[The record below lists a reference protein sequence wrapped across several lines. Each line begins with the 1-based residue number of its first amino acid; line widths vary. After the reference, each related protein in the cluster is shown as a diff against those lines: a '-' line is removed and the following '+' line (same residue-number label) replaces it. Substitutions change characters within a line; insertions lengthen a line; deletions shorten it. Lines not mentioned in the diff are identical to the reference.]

1 MLKIKKHCTVRND
14 KYDTNGKE
22 VNVILKKKCN
32 YKTLNFVDNGN
43 INPRMLNKSRLYKNE
58 YGIAKLVNNFCY
70 TIKKGRDKIRL
81 DNDCRSKRNYSGSPN
96 IERPVISKRRLEK
109 NLNDANCSFEN
120 KVCSNAFQPVQKQV
134 AKP

>member
-1 MLKIKKHCTVRND
+1 
-14 KYDTNGKE
+14 
-22 VNVILKKKCN
+22 
-32 YKTLNFVDNGN
+32 
-43 INPRMLNKSRLYKNE
+43 MLNKSRLYQNE

-96 IERPVISKRRLEK
+96 IERPVISKS
-109 NLNDANCSFEN
+109 LNDASCSFEN
-120 KVCSNAFQPVQKQV
+120 KVCSNAFQPDQKQV